1 MTLMVDGH
9 PFRCLIDTG
18 SEVTLLK
25 NSFKYHLQS
34 SRWHK
39 PTRFL
44 AGVTGTTLA
53 VTGEVDAVFSVSA
66 SKSFVHR
73 VCVVEGLSFP
83 GELLVGTDLLR
94 RFEYSLVGD
103 PSPQSGH
110 LKLDE
115 VILPIT
121 YTNTS
126 SLRIHI
132 ISKRVI
138 SENCEQP
145 CVSSDSADANRS
157 TIYVKKKMTVPSRSG
172 RFIPVVSPSV
182 KREEYLV
189 IEPISTIVAIPSA
202 VLSPKKDLLIWVVNL
217 QSRPVT
223 LCKGPSLACHRR

>member
-1 MTLMVDGH
+1 MVDGH

-83 GELLVGTDLLR
+83 GELLVGTVLLR
-94 RFEYSLVGD
+94 RFEYSLAGG
-103 PSPQSGH
+103 PSPQSSH
-110 LKLDE
+110 LKLDK

-145 CVSSDSADANRS
+145 CDSADANKS
-157 TIYVKKKMTVPSRSG
+157 TKYVKKKMTVPSSSG
-172 RFIPVVSPSV
+172 RFTPVVCPSF